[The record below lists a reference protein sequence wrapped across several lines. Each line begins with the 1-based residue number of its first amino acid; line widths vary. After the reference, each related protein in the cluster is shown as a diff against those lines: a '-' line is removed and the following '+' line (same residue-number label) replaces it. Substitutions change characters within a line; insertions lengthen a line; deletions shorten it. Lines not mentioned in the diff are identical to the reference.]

1 MRKTPLDQV
10 ERVARLYRSDKDA
23 SHALGITVQAF
34 SRLCRQHGIETPY
47 KRHLALAPAFCRRRR
62 LKLYWCA

>member
-10 ERVARLYRSDKDA
+10 ERVARLYRSNKDA

-34 SRLCRQHGIETPY
+34 SRLCRQHGTETPY
-47 KRHLALAPAFCRRRR
+47 KRHLRSRRRF
-62 LKLYWCA
+62 ADAAG